1 MVDFLEEEDD
11 EVNSHERLWEAEKGD
26 RSMALV

>member
-11 EVNSHERLWEAEKGD
+11 EVDSQERLWEAEKGD
-26 RSMALV
+26 GSTALG